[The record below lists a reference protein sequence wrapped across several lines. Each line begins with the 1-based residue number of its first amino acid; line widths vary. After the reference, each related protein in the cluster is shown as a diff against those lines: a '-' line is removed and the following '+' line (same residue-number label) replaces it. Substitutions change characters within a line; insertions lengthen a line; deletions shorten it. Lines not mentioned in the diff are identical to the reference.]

1 MRDLFE
7 RDVGTLRAW
16 GVTSRKAVC
25 DFDTTPPDTSL
36 SGFPG
41 NPTNETSP
49 SFGFSSPDPGATF
62 ECSLDSGAYEPC
74 SSPKTYTGVGE
85 APSPHVF
92 RVRAVDGSDNED
104 ATPAQ
109 YSWVVDTTAPA
120 TTIASGPT
128 QGSSVGSNAANF
140 TFTSEAQARFECKL
154 DAGAFV
160 PCSDPQPQSYTGL
173 SEGSHTFQVRAID
186 LADNADATPASR
198 TWTVD
203 TTPPAPAVTAPAG
216 PTEDSTP
223 TLSGTAEPGAL
234 SVKVYD
240 GSGHSDPPSGSAL
253 LHTLSPVAGSGG
265 SWSVDVPASL
275 GLGPYTVQAE
285 QTDAAGNLGRSAL
298 SVFTVVTDAVA
309 PVVSLTAP
317 ASGAVLDDTT
327 PVLAGLAGLAAGD
340 EGIVSVKLWSG
351 TLAAGLPAQT
361 LVVPRDGA
369 SGAFSAVPAALPE
382 GTYTVRAEQSDSAAP
397 TPNTGMSAPVT
408 FTVSLPE
415 PPPPPPPA
423 ALAPGFVIAPA
434 EERLSDA
441 LAGRYTATAACVSA
455 CQVTARLSVSA
466 TSARRLG
473 LTARSLAIGS
483 GIKRLGSA
491 GTAAVRVRL
500 SRSAKAALRR
510 RSVTRASLTLTIVDG
525 DQTQR
530 LSRSV
535 ALRRDAGLRRFA
547 SRGLSLWTI
556 CSRACPL
563 SARMTVSA
571 AAARKLGLKVSGRG
585 RVQIGAG
592 RTSAGTSPKQLRL
605 KVPARMRRALGRARK
620 VAALVEATAGT
631 APNPRR
637 SARRSL
643 TLRR

>member
-1 MRDLFE
+1 M
-7 RDVGTLRAW
+7 
-16 GVTSRKAVC
+16 
-25 DFDTTPPDTSL
+25 
-36 SGFPG
+36 
-41 NPTNETSP
+41 
-49 SFGFSSPDPGATF
+49 
-62 ECSLDSGAYEPC
+62 
-74 SSPKTYTGVGE
+74 
-85 APSPHVF
+85 
-92 RVRAVDGSDNED
+92 
-104 ATPAQ
+104 
-109 YSWVVDTTAPA
+109 
-120 TTIASGPT
+120 
-128 QGSSVGSNAANF
+128 
-140 TFTSEAQARFECKL
+140 
-154 DAGAFV
+154 
-160 PCSDPQPQSYTGL
+160 
-173 SEGSHTFQVRAID
+173 
-186 LADNADATPASR
+186 
-198 TWTVD
+198 
-203 TTPPAPAVTAPAG
+203 
-216 PTEDSTP
+216 
-223 TLSGTAEPGAL
+223 
-234 SVKVYD
+234 
-240 GSGHSDPPSGSAL
+240 
-253 LHTLSPVAGSGG
+253 
-265 SWSVDVPASL
+265 
-275 GLGPYTVQAE
+275 
-285 QTDAAGNLGRSAL
+285 
-298 SVFTVVTDAVA
+298 
-309 PVVSLTAP
+309 
-317 ASGAVLDDTT
+317 
-327 PVLAGLAGLAAGD
+327 
-340 EGIVSVKLWSG
+340 KLWSG

-369 SGAFSAVPAALPE
+369 SGAFSAVPTALPE

-415 PPPPPPPA
+415 PPPPPLRA
-423 ALAPGFVIAPA
+423 GFVMAPA

-466 TSARRLG
+466 GAARRLG

-535 ALRRDAGLRRFA
+535 ALRRDAGLRRIA

-585 RVQIGAG
+585 RVEIAAG

-605 KVPARMRRALGRARK
+605 KVPARHAPRTGPRPQGRRPRGGDGRNGAQPTPQRPPQPDP
-620 VAALVEATAGT
+620 
-631 APNPRR
+631 APLDRC
-637 SARRSL
+637 
-643 TLRR
+643 